1 MKYFKDLL
9 LLFFFLCSFPSCNRT
24 PLPELHVF
32 IWSDYIK
39 PELIKKFE
47 KTYHC
52 RVIVDTYD
60 SNESMYA
67 KLKLGALNYDILFP
81 SNYFLDLMV
90 DQNMLQPID
99 TSFIP
104 NGKNID
110 PIYLKLAG
118 AVPNEYGIPYMVS
131 NTGIAYRKDR
141 VKEFEPSWGIF
152 ARTDLKGRMTMLND
166 IREAIGAGLKYLGFS
181 INTTN
186 PDEINK
192 AVDQLIEWKRNLA
205 KFESEQY
212 KNGIASA
219 EFLVVQGYAGDILQ
233 VMQENQNVDF
243 AYPQQGMLMSI
254 DYLTIP
260 KDAHNVE
267 LAHQFINFLLDGDI
281 AAENMAFG
289 HHLSPNIAAYDKLP
303 PELRSSP
310 VLFPSEK
317 VLLKSEIIQNLG
329 KDDAL
334 YNQAWDKIKAAD

>member
-1 MKYFKDLL
+1 MKVFKIFALL
-9 LLFFFLCSFPSCNRT
+9 SLLTLMIASCDRT
-24 PLPELHVF
+24 SVPVLHVF

-47 KTYHC
+47 KKYNC
-52 RVIVDTYD
+52 RVLVDTYD

-67 KLKLGALNYDILFP
+67 KLKLGALKYDILFP

-90 DQNMLQPID
+90 EQGMLQTID
-99 TSFIP
+99 TSYIP

-131 NTGIAYRKDR
+131 NTGLAYRKDK

-166 IREAIGAGLKYLGFS
+166 VREAIGAALKYLGFS

-186 PDEINK
+186 PEEIKK
-192 AVDQLIEWKRNLA
+192 AVVQLIEWKKNLA

-219 EFLVVQGYAGDILQ
+219 EYLVVQGYAGDILQ
-233 VMQENQNVDF
+233 VMQENKNVDF
-243 AYPQQGMLMSI
+243 AYPEQGMIMSI

-260 KDAHNVE
+260 KNAPNPE
-267 LAHQFINFLLDGDI
+267 LAHQFINFMLDGEV

-289 HHLSPNIAAYDKLP
+289 FHLSPNVAAYDKLP
-303 PELRSSP
+303 QELKESRI
-310 VLFPSEK
+310 LFPPEK
-317 VLLKSEIIQNLG
+317 ILLKSEIIKNLG
-329 KDDAL
+329 KDDTL
-334 YNQAWDKIKAAD
+334 YNQAWDQIKVSD